1 MAIEEWVWYEGT
13 TFMFKSAFLQPRPP
27 IVPWASYSS
36 CMRSN
41 VARRDITMPRTV
53 RMVHLR
59 YSWPIRSKR
68 NSLWHPYLCLGFLLK
83 PWYITELKT
92 NGKRV
97 RQRYRYSARCDLPL
111 SVSGGFGPQDNL
123 TVPCWAPTWI
133 KWKENINTC
142 TRKQPGDYE
151 DCIELNLGFF
161 KVWQQGP
168 AKVHVIAIKFLRIL

>member
-1 MAIEEWVWYEGT
+1 MKKGGPTCGDRGMGVTWRYNILRLKVPFCSHGP
-13 TFMFKSAFLQPRPP
+13 L
-27 IVPWASYSS
+27 VPWASYSN

-53 RMVHLR
+53 PTVHLR

-68 NSLWHPYLCLGFLLK
+68 NSLWHPYLCLGFLFK
-83 PWYITELKT
+83 RYYITELKT

-97 RQRYRYSARCDLPL
+97 SQRHRYSARCDLPF

-133 KWKENINTC
+133 KSKENINTC
-142 TRKQPGDYE
+142 TRK
-151 DCIELNLGFF
+151 
-161 KVWQQGP
+161 
-168 AKVHVIAIKFLRIL
+168 